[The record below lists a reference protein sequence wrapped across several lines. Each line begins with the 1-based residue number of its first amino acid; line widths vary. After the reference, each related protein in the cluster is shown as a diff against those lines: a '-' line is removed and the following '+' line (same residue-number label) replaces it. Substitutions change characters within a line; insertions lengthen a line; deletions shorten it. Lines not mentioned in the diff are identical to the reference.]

1 MIKKYI
7 FILLG
12 CISFVIGGIGAL
24 VPVLPTTPFLLLAGF
39 FFTRSSESFTR
50 WLHGTRIY
58 QFYAADYQATG
69 TIPRSKKKKILI
81 NIYVLM
87 GFSIYFA
94 PLVPVKVMLFFLT
107 IFLTY
112 MLMVRIPDGK
122 ESEERLDAMDERVDL
137 SQKKISQ
144 TKKES

>member
-1 MIKKYI
+1 MIKKYLYI
-7 FILLG
+7 ILG
-12 CISFVIGGIGAL
+12 TISFVIGGIGAL
-24 VPVLPTTPFLLLAGF
+24 IPVLPTTPFLLLAGF
-39 FFTRSSESFTR
+39 FFTRSSEKFTR
-50 WLHGTRIY
+50 WLHGTGIY

-94 PLVPVKVMLFFLT
+94 PLMPVKIILFFLT

-122 ESEERLDAMDERVDL
+122 ESQERIDALEERVELP
-137 SQKKISQ
+137 QKKNQ